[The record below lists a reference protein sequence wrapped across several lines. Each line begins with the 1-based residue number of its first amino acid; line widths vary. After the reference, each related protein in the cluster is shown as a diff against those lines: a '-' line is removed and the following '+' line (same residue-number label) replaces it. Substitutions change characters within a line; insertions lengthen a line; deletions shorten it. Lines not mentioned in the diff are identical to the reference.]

1 MGEEQGQESQSIS
14 CSVWLHDITR
24 DKTYLIR
31 VFWSWKKADY
41 DRPLIGLAH
50 ADDDYATIFN
60 HLMKNHKCKSTSAIP
75 IFEMFES
82 LLNYGVNAIRIL
94 QIQGDT
100 SRRTEHRTKNEFLFL
115 LGNIPQFSF
124 MIVNF
129 NTLVFRYTTFSL
141 WILSLICIVIF
152 ASKTYSFSCLVGE
165 KTGFSPHKYRSSGK
179 ILWWFAHNR
188 GGVGEPP
195 TRGPYKAWGIIW
207 SSLIK
212 VPE

>member
-1 MGEEQGQESQSIS
+1 
-14 CSVWLHDITR
+14 
-24 DKTYLIR
+24 
-31 VFWSWKKADY
+31 
-41 DRPLIGLAH
+41 
-50 ADDDYATIFN
+50 
-60 HLMKNHKCKSTSAIP
+60 MKNHKCKSASAFP

-82 LLNYGVNAIRIL
+82 LLNYGLNAIRIL

-100 SRRTEHRTKNEFLFL
+100 SDAQNRTKNEFLFL

-165 KTGFSPHKYRSSGK
+165 KTGFSHHVNLILREKYCGD
-179 ILWWFAHNR
+179 LLTT
-188 GGVGEPP
+188 GVG
-195 TRGPYKAWGIIW
+195 WGNRRRAGRIRPEESSDLALLRCPSSNIIDT
-207 SSLIK
+207 S
-212 VPE
+212 